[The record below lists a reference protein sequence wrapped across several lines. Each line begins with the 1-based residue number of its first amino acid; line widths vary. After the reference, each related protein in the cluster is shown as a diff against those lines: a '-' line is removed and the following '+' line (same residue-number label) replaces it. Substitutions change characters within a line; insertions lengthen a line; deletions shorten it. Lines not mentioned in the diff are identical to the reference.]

1 MGTPLTSVN
10 GIGPA
15 AAAVLEAHGLTS
27 AEQLAA
33 SVVEDLV
40 RVPGFGPVRAATTLR
55 AARSLVEGRQE
66 TGGTR
71 SGNGADRVTKKAN
84 NKDKKKGK
92 KGREKDDKKAQKSKK
107 DKKKDKNKGKKK
119 GKKKDKRKT
128 KKDPKKGRGKGK
140 KKGKDAKKRDRKRGS

>member
-71 SGNGADRVTKKAN
+71 SGTEADRVTKKAK

-92 KGREKDDKKAQKSKK
+92 KGREKDDKKAHKGNKDKK
-107 DKKKDKNKGKKK
+107 NKKKDKNKGKKR
-119 GKKKDKRKT
+119 DKRKT